1 MGGAQASGAATALL
15 GPASLSLEK
24 DPCGLENRTTRK
36 ETAAGMRLVLHVLEK
51 LQTGFKYFHG
61 GGGRHCWCDA
71 HSTCEQT
78 GVPSLSP
85 TSQSPLIRVEPDR
98 ETAGQAE
105 MWFADAYF
113 QHHKAQHRKMGLEL
127 RD

>member
-24 DPCGLENRTTRK
+24 DSCGLENRTTRK

-61 GGGRHCWCDA
+61 GGGRHIA
-71 HSTCEQT
+71 
-78 GVPSLSP
+78 GVTLTVLVSRQESLLSLQPPSLP
-85 TSQSPLIRVEPDR
+85 
-98 ETAGQAE
+98 
-105 MWFADAYF
+105 
-113 QHHKAQHRKMGLEL
+113 
-127 RD
+127 